1 MVKVRTSSTLRGDL
15 AAYVRR
21 KLTAIKGLL
30 QTPDNERIKL
40 SPDAVANTRLLT
52 RLFASEEAIIR
63 RLEPWLA
70 GKRMLDVGV
79 GSGRTTPYFAPLVG
93 AYIGVDY
100 SAPMIESST
109 AVVGQRF
116 DNVRLSIA
124 DARDLNEFDDDS
136 FDLVLFSFMGLDCI
150 GHADRLKALGEFRR
164 VCAPDGFVCFSAHNI
179 YGLGQQFRFRR
190 KGSNSV
196 RAFAR
201 ELILKAELRLL
212 NDRPQELARKSY
224 SLVRDGALGFRIISI
239 TSVPASRSPSCT
251 RLVSRMSRSTVR
263 TAGVLLVM
271 KLIRLMTSVCT
282 TWLPAGDRSATR
294 LGYAPSLSQLRLR
307 PDRGLKWALMSQ
319 F

>member
-93 AYIGVDY
+93 VYIGVDY

-201 ELILKAELRLL
+201 ELILKAELRFL
-212 NDRPQELARKSY
+212 NDRPQELARNSD
-224 SLVRDGALGFRIISI
+224 SRVRDGALGFRIYLDYVRPSEQIAQLHSAGFSDVEI
-239 TSVPASRSPSCT
+239 YGEDGRRIACDEADQADDFSLYYLAS
-251 RLVSRMSRSTVR
+251 
-263 TAGVLLVM
+263 
-271 KLIRLMTSVCT
+271 
-282 TWLPAGDRSATR
+282 WGDRSATR
-294 LGYAPSLSQLRLR
+294 LGYALSLSQLRPR
-307 PDRGLKWALMSQ
+307 PNRGLKWALMSQ